1 MKERVTLKEYVRGL
15 LKDGKRR
22 EHEDF
27 QRLIRLYGDEHITKL
42 AKEVLKEE
50 KEKDVEETK
59 R

>member
-1 MKERVTLKEYVRGL
+1 MKNRVTLREYIREL

-27 QRLIRLYGDEHITKL
+27 QRLIRLFGDEHITKL

-50 KEKDVEETK
+50 KAKDVAEEKT
-59 R
+59 